1 MEIVGYADRLRA
13 QPGETLSFKVSCR
26 HPGFSA
32 QLVRLIHTDRRPNG
46 PGFKQELI
54 DAPANAAYPG
64 RVQTINPG
72 SYITVPHHPALNL
85 ESGFTIAAWIY
96 PTAPDKGAQAILTKW
111 RPADSA
117 GYGLVIDE
125 EGCLGFWIGDGR
137 DNQEE
142 ISTGVKLR
150 ARTWYFTAV
159 SYDTETGETTLRH
172 TPAAGSRKTE
182 GAAVGGP
189 AYLQPAVNESPLLI
203 GACLER
209 TIARHFNGKIDNPK
223 IYDRVL
229 SAAEIDGLFADQFPD
244 RGPAAAWDFG
254 RDFSVAE
261 IADVSG
267 AGLHGTAV
275 NLPARAVTG
284 HNWNGRED
292 DFQRAPGQYAAIH
305 FHDDDL
311 EDAGWE
317 TDFEYTIPED
327 MRSGAYSFRLRA
339 GTDEDHIP
347 FLVRPPAGRPAARI
361 ALLFNTYTLL
371 AYGARQPGDGA
382 GPCYVSSRWP
392 LRNFRPGN
400 RPGDRSG
407 ADGDGDRGRFDSNL
421 RLVDWLEEAGHEF
434 DLITD
439 EDLHEEGAGALA
451 PYRTVL
457 SVSHPECWTGNM
469 LDGLEEYLNGGGRFM
484 YLGGAGLSRVTSVD
498 PHRPHVIEIRGRAGA
513 GPGKEAPGESF
524 HSATGERGGMWA
536 DRGRAPERLVGVG
549 WTAEPGNGA
558 GSAYR
563 RTADGYHPRA
573 DFIFAGV
580 TGETFGDFAAP
591 GGGRGAAGGQVERMD
606 GDRGG
611 ARRVLRVAVAADF
624 DQADAAEE
632 TGEAGGAEGPVRA
645 DMVYMEY
652 PNGGAVFAA
661 GSSAWSA
668 CLSYNGY
675 NNDISKITDNV
686 LRRFASDDPLP
697 A

>member
-13 QPGETLSFKVSCR
+13 QPGETIGFKVSCR
-26 HPGFSA
+26 APGYSA
-32 QLVRLIHTDRRPNG
+32 QLVRLIHTDRRPIG

-54 DAPANAAYPG
+54 DSPANAAYPG
-64 RVQTINPG
+64 RVQTVNPG

-85 ESGFTIAAWIY
+85 ENGFTIAAWIY

-159 SYDTETGETTLRH
+159 SYDPETGETTLRH
-172 TPAAGSRKTE
+172 TPAAGSRETE
-182 GAAVGGP
+182 EAAVGGP

-209 TIARHFNGKIDNPK
+209 TIARHFNGKIDSPK
-223 IYDRVL
+223 VYDRVL
-229 SAAEIDGLFADQFPD
+229 SAAEIDDLFVDRFPD
-244 RGPAAAWDFG
+244 RGLAAAWDFG

-267 AGLHGTAV
+267 AERHGTAV

-284 HNWNGRED
+284 HNWNGAED

-305 FHDDDL
+305 FRDDDL

-317 TDFEYTIPED
+317 NDFEYTVPED
-327 MRSGAYSFRLRA
+327 LRSGAYSFRLRA

-371 AYGARQPGDGA
+371 AYGAPQPGDGTA
-382 GPCYVSSRWP
+382 PCYISARRP
-392 LRNFRPGN
+392 LPNFRPG
-400 RPGDRSG
+400 RPGKRSG
-407 ADGDGDRGRFDSNL
+407 AAGDEERGRWDADL
-421 RLVDWLEEAGHEF
+421 RLADWLEEAGHKF
-434 DLITD
+434 DVITD

-457 SVSHPECWTGNM
+457 SVSYPECWTGNM
-469 LDGLEEYLNGGGRFM
+469 LDGLEEYLNDGGRFM

-498 PHRPHVIEIRGRAGA
+498 PHRPHVIEIRGWPDAG
-513 GPGKEAPGESF
+513 PGESF
-524 HSATGERGGMWA
+524 HSATGERGGLWA
-536 DRGRAPERLVGVG
+536 NRGRAPERLVGIGSAV
-549 WTAEPGNGA
+549 EPGNGTR
-558 GSAYR
+558 SAYR
-563 RTADGYHPRA
+563 RTEDGYHPRA
-573 DFIFAGV
+573 AFIFAGV
-580 TGETFGDFAAP
+580 AGETFGDFAAP
-591 GGGRGAAGGQVERMD
+591 GMGRGAAGGQVERMD
-606 GDRGG
+606 GDPDGP
-611 ARRVLRVAVAADF
+611 RRALRVAVAADF
-624 DQADAAEE
+624 HQAGRAEQA
-632 TGEAGGAEGPVRA
+632 GEAGGAEGPVRA
-645 DMVYMEY
+645 DMVYTEY

-675 NNDISKITDNV
+675 DNDISKITDNV